1 MKIGLFWKKKTGR
14 SPTSIPTSTTPMV
27 PVSGWS
33 GWDGVAQSLIYI
45 CEACGNQV
53 KQEDHVAVQ
62 IGKDN
67 SIYFHKS
74 CYIDPDNQSM
84 IRSLV
89 VAEDVMGI

>member
-1 MKIGLFWKKKTGR
+1 MSSSAK
-14 SPTSIPTSTTPMV
+14 
-27 PVSGWS
+27 GWS
-33 GWDGVAQSLIYI
+33 GWGEGITTPIYI
-45 CEACGNQV
+45 CEACGNQI

-62 IGKDN
+62 IGRDN
-67 SIYFHKS
+67 SVFFHKT